1 MPMLESCQHRAM
13 TCGRHACM
21 PIRRLMLLALQS
33 AEGSVPSDVL
43 AGFKRAESASTNCII
58 TFNAIECRTH
68 VKPSLPLRGT
78 CWLPRHC
85 RCPIMV
91 SAHLLMRL
99 FAPLH
104 GSGLRLCDLFLLWV
118 FCVQR
123 CSRTQSGRNLLGSQ
137 PSPRPKAG
145 RVEGR
150 RMRRPRVTLLQ
161 NPARCS
167 PAQPRNL
174 KTPK

>member
-91 SAHLLMRL
+91 SAYLSKTVRSIAWVWIYV
-99 FAPLH
+99 FVTFFYYGFSAC
-104 GSGLRLCDLFLLWV
+104 SGAQDAIWQEPARK
-118 FCVQR
+118 
-123 CSRTQSGRNLLGSQ
+123 ST
-137 PSPRPKAG
+137 PPRG
-145 RVEGR
+145 TRVGVGAR
-150 RMRRPRVTLLQ
+150 ALTFLQ

-167 PAQPRNL
+167 PVQPHN
-174 KTPK
+174 